1 VLSLVESRVKS
12 KVTFELM
19 KLSAVEPSAIEWQLV
34 TLFRRRVVGTPDR
47 IVVLIVDVV
56 DVVKV

>member
-1 VLSLVESRVKS
+1 MLSLVESRVIS

-34 TLFRRRVVGTPDR
+34 TLFRRIIIVGLLEHQ
-47 IVVLIVDVV
+47 IVLLYFYTDG
-56 DVVKV
+56 